1 MAGKDNYEYVSIRNH
16 PAVLAGLEESSD
28 AIQQNI
34 GTAFEDSQLCAQK
47 HEEVQRAQASTHELM
62 GELSKLRK
70 MMPVKETGKRAEPR
84 PRIVTQFMPPA
95 PRMISEDFVERSHKA
110 LLHLNQ
116 NIAELKQELGKIK

>member
-1 MAGKDNYEYVSIRNH
+1 MASKDAHEYVSIRDH
-16 PAVLAGLEESSD
+16 PIILTDLQEYSD

-34 GTAFEDSQLCAQK
+34 STAFEDSQLCAQK
-47 HEEVQRAQASTHELM
+47 HEEVQRALASTHELM
-62 GELSKLRK
+62 GEISKLKK

-84 PRIVTQFMPPA
+84 PRIVTQFVPPA

-110 LLHLNQ
+110 LQHLNQ